1 MRRYLHPIRFA
12 VRVRVSRRTVRFRLT
27 MLCGSLFFLS
37 GAGTLLAAHLLVNGA
52 PEVQT
57 VNHFLAASGEAL
69 AIMTVVSIALGWF
82 VAGRML
88 RPLRE
93 MTAAA
98 RRISEEN
105 LHERLA
111 VQGPGD
117 ELKDLGDTIDGLLG
131 RLEDAFA
138 AQRRFVAYA
147 SHELR
152 TPLTLARTLLQ
163 MTLTDP
169 QPTIEGFRVTCE
181 EVLAAGEQ
189 QEQLIEALVTL
200 ARSQRGLDRRE
211 PVDLAVI
218 SSDVL
223 RAYHQ
228 DAARRG
234 LAIKASISP
243 TPVQGDARLLERLVS
258 NLIQNALRYN
268 VPQGQVDVRVTA
280 SGRGPSLKITNTG
293 PVIPGSEV
301 DRLLEPFQR
310 ISASR
315 DANAGGLWLGLSI
328 VAAIAKAHQATF
340 KVMPGAHGGLGI
352 EILFPSAA
360 AVASPAQL
368 RGRVEAWQRPR
379 ALSP

>member
-1 MRRYLHPIRFA
+1 LTRRYLHPIRLA
-12 VRVRVSRRTVRFRLT
+12 ARTRVPRRTVRFRLT
-27 MLCGSLFFLS
+27 VLYGGLFFLS
-37 GAGTLLAAHLLVNGA
+37 GAALLLAAHLLVNGV

-69 AIMTVVSIALGWF
+69 AIMTAVSGVLGWF
-82 VAGRML
+82 FAGRVL
-88 RPLRE
+88 RPVRE

-117 ELKDLGDTIDGLLG
+117 ELKDLGDTIDGLLE
-131 RLEDAFA
+131 RLEDSFVS
-138 AQRRFVAYA
+138 QRRFVAYA

-169 QPTIEGFRVTCE
+169 QPTVEGFRATCE
-181 EVLAAGEQ
+181 EALAAGEQ

-200 ARSQRGLDRRE
+200 ARSQRGLDRQE
-211 PVDLAVI
+211 PFDLAVI
-218 SSDVL
+218 TSGVI
-223 RAYHQ
+223 RAYDQ
-228 DAARRG
+228 EAARRG
-234 LAIKASISP
+234 LAIKASISCA
-243 TPVQGDARLLERLVS
+243 PVQGDSRLLDRLVS
-258 NLIQNALRYN
+258 NLIQNAVRYN
-268 VPQGQVDVRVTA
+268 VPGGRVDVLVTA
-280 SGRGPSLKITNTG
+280 SGSGPSLKITNTG
-293 PVIPGSEV
+293 PVIAASEV

-315 DANAGGLWLGLSI
+315 DSNAEGLGLGLSI

-352 EILFPSAA
+352 EVLFPQ
-360 AVASPAQL
+360 P
-368 RGRVEAWQRPR
+368 P
-379 ALSP
+379 P